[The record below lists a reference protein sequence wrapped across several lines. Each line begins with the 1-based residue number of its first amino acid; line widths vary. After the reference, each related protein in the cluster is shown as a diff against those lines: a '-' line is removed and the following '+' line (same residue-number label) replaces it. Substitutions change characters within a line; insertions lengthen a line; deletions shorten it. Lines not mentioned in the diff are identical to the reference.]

1 MQENNLKRNVSQIYL
16 TLVPILTI
24 VFGLAVG
31 YVSYK
36 IYLPIWILNV
46 FLMIVATWVLS
57 GHAIRTNDVEKKH
70 LVICAIFLITPWML
84 ISMFSGL
91 GAPPYDK
98 AAEWVASATEQ
109 QVRYYFLLAVG
120 VLIAFGFAILREKI
134 KKTKGDFYSLLGSVA
149 IQVAIPI
156 FLIDMTFYGFYLAE
170 LYRNMAAS
178 NIEKTPEWVL
188 AIAKQFHFVNMIVA
202 ALVYVATAAFA
213 AALKKAE
220 WFNPTACNI
229 YILISLLLFLLDV
242 LPPSFPEP
250 FATLNLVVSIP
261 AIPFLMPYFMAVNL
275 LRRVGN

>member
-261 AIPFLMPYFMAVNL
+261 AVPFLMPYFMGVNL